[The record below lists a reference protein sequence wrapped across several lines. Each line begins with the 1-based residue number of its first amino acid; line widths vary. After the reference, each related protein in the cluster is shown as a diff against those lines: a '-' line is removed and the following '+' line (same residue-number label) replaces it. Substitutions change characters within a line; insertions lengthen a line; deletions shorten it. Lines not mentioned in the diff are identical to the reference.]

1 MIIFISCSKTKCSK
15 KTVAE
20 NMYTST
26 LFKYSLEYAKS
37 LKPTHIYILS
47 AKYGVLELDRQIEPY
62 NKTLNT
68 MNDKQV
74 KLWSYKCYKQL
85 KELNTNFNDEVIF
98 LTGEQY
104 HKYLKQIFK
113 NKKFPLE
120 KMALGKRIQYLKQNI

>member
-37 LKPTHIYILS
+37 LEPTHIYILS

-85 KELNTNFNDEVIF
+85 KELNINFNDEVIF

-120 KMALGKRIQYLKQNI
+120 KMPLGKRIQYLKQNI